1 VTIVFMRASLAAVT
15 TLALCGFVIPAN
27 AQSPNQ
33 SSADQ
38 AGAAGLEEV
47 VVTARR
53 REEKLQTVPLSVQ
66 AFSAD
71 RLQQHHIENATDLS
85 KIVPSLNAAESSRN
99 EENYVIR
106 GQSGSGASI
115 SGQQVTVPTYFSQV
129 PLPIGDG
136 GGPGRYFDL
145 QNVQVL
151 KGPQGTLF
159 GRNSTGGA
167 VLFEPQ
173 RPTMNFEGFGQVQ
186 FGNYNDHGFEG
197 AINVPVIQDKL
208 ALRFAAK
215 AEERDGFTKDITN
228 GQELDDRNYISGRIS
243 ALWRPAD
250 MIENLVIADYY
261 NTHTAGTSNEL
272 SNYNPGNTLV
282 KLFGNAVPN
291 AFLRQQAL
299 GARMTTSETY
309 GLDRIEAWGISD
321 IATWDIAEDLTFK
334 TILGYRSFKQLNR
347 FDYDGSSLTF
357 LGFDACQFPAQC
369 HTASPDS
376 PWTVNV
382 EQFTAEPQLQ
392 GKLFGDRLTY
402 TLGLF
407 LSNSDSPAS
416 NYNHQSSVFGSV
428 TDANSKIDDRSRAVY
443 TQETYDLSDF
453 IEGLKITGGY
463 RYTQDHR
470 ALTISQATSG
480 KCNTGKT
487 GTLAPDPANAPQCL
501 ANFSTDHGSTSYTAG
516 LDYQLNADTLLYVI
530 HRRGY
535 RAGGINALA
544 GPVLL
549 ANPPIPNAIGLFTY
563 GPESIIDTEIGVK
576 ADWKVGEVPVR
587 TNLSGYHS
595 MVHNAQLNQT
605 FGVGSLNVSAL
616 TNVTEAEVNGVEFD
630 FTVVPVPPL
639 EISGSYGYTQATY
652 GPYLDYNNR
661 NPLTQ
666 QPTLST
672 GRAYPFTPLNK
683 FNISARYHVPIP
695 EQWGELYGS
704 ISWLHKSHVLLG
716 LIPFY
721 TNAGVIYGDPAA
733 YQGDVDTYDL
743 TIDLKHA
750 AGTAFDVSFFVT
762 NLTDATYK
770 IGGASLIASS
780 LGIDQAIYNE
790 PRMFGFQIRY
800 NFGPGE

>member
-1 VTIVFMRASLAAVT
+1 MRASLAAVT
-15 TLALCGFVIPAN
+15 TLALCGFVMPAH
-27 AQSPNQ
+27 AQSSNQ
-33 SSADQ
+33 SSSDQ
-38 AGAAGLEEV
+38 AGTAGLEEV

-53 REEKLQTVPLSVQ
+53 REEKLQSVPLSVQ

-173 RPTMNFEGFGQVQ
+173 RPTMNFEGYGQVQ

-197 AINVPVIQDKL
+197 AVNVPVVQDKL

-250 MIENLVIADYY
+250 AIENLVIADYY

-272 SNYNPGNTLV
+272 SNYNPGNTVV
-282 KLFGNAVPN
+282 KLFGSAVPN

-299 GARMTTSETY
+299 GPRVTTSETF

-321 IATWDIAEDLTFK
+321 IATWDIADNLTFK

-357 LGFDACQFPAQC
+357 LDFDACQFPAQC

-453 IEGLKITGGY
+453 VDGLKITGGY

-470 ALTISQATSG
+470 ALNIVQVGSG
-480 KCNTGKT
+480 KCNTGRT
-487 GTLAPDPANAPQCL
+487 GALAPNPANAPQCFQSF
-501 ANFSTDHGSTSYTAG
+501 NTDHGSTSYTAG
-516 LDYQLNADTLLYVI
+516 LDYQLNQDMLLYVV

-576 ADWKVGEVPVR
+576 ADWRLGDTELR

-595 MVHNAQLNQT
+595 IVHDAQLNQT
-605 FGVGSLNVSAL
+605 FGVGTANVSAL
-616 TNVTEAEVNGVEFD
+616 TNVTEAEVNGVEMD
-630 FTVVPVPPL
+630 FTVIPVKSL
-639 EISGSYGYTQATY
+639 EITGSYAYTQAGY
-652 GPYLDYNNR
+652 GPYLDFNNR
-661 NPLTQ
+661 NAAQ

-683 FNISARYHVPIP
+683 FNLSARYHVPIP

-743 TIDLKHA
+743 TIDLKHVA
-750 AGTAFDVSFFVT
+750 STAFDLSFFVT

-800 NFGPGE
+800 KFGPGE